1 MQQKHPSKPTEPP
14 PGHRITLMGFWAASE
29 APRADSR
36 MQVWKGF
43 DGLWRI
49 NWEGEKHPCYA
60 SYTTQTEAFR
70 DAFEI
75 VSTDRSISL
84 EEVEA
89 CS

>member
-1 MQQKHPSKPTEPP
+1 MRQKRHSESFEPFGWKGTSLGFQGRTGAPSTV
-14 PGHRITLMGFWAASE
+14 
-29 APRADSR
+29 SR
-36 MQVWKGF
+36 MQVWKGL

-60 SYTTQTEAFR
+60 SYTTQAEAFR

-75 VSTDRSISL
+75 VSTDRSIAL